1 MLIKLINLIIL
12 ISRGNS
18 LLRSLQIIECKSL
31 KLSGISIEFGASKN
45 NKINFNIHFN
55 GKSNFWLSNI
65 YNLKIKNYIQ
75 IDLTK
80 KFKIKKNYFSN
91 VLIFNVL
98 EHLEDNSVFFYNLK
112 KSIKTNGYIIGS
124 TPFLYQVHKAPFD
137 YYRFSKD
144 FFYKIKKDYNYKKII
159 VKSLGYGPFTASYS
173 LMFGL
178 IRFLPILRE
187 ILLILSL
194 MLDSFLQIFVK
205 TNLKEIYPIGYFFIL
220 KK

>member
-1 MLIKLINLIIL
+1 MFIKLINLIVL

-18 LLRSLQIIECKSL
+18 LLRSFQIIECKSII
-31 KLSGISIEFGASKN
+31 LSGISIEFGASKN
-45 NKINFNIHFN
+45 NNKNFNTHFD

-65 YNLKIKNYIQ
+65 YNIKNQNYIK
-75 IDLTK
+75 INLTK
-80 KFKIKKNYFSN
+80 KFKINKNYFNN

-98 EHLEDNSVFFYNLK
+98 EHLEDSNLFFRDIK
-112 KSIKTNGYIIGS
+112 KSIKKNGYIIGS
-124 TPFLYQVHKAPFD
+124 TPFLYQIHKAPLD

-144 FFYKIKKDYNYKKII
+144 FFYKTKKKFDYKKVI

-173 LMFGL
+173 IMFGL
-178 IRFLPILRE
+178 IKFFPIFRE
-187 ILLILSL
+187 VILILSFI
-194 MLDSFLQIFVK
+194 LDSFVQIFVK